1 MIELIDSDVRLR
13 EFHNDDRFRLAE
25 LANNEHIANNLRDGF
40 PHPYTISDAEQFI
53 QMCLQMNPPQV
64 FAIEF
69 QEEYAG
75 NIGLHKGADVYRKS
89 AEIGYFLGEPYWN
102 KGIMTRAVRLI
113 CDYGFRELDIVRIYT
128 GVFEYN
134 LASARVLEK
143 CGFLKEAVFNKAICK
158 NGEICDEIRYALVR

>member
-64 FAIEF
+64 FAIERQF
-69 QEEYAG
+69 
-75 NIGLHKGADVYRKS
+75 DVRNS
-89 AEIGYFLGEPYWN
+89 
-102 KGIMTRAVRLI
+102 
-113 CDYGFRELDIVRIYT
+113 
-128 GVFEYN
+128 
-134 LASARVLEK
+134 
-143 CGFLKEAVFNKAICK
+143 
-158 NGEICDEIRYALVR
+158 